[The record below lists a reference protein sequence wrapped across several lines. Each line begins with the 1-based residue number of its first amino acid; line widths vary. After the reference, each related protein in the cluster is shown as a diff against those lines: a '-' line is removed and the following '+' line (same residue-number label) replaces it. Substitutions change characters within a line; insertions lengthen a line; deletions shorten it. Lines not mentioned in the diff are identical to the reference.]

1 MKRIVP
7 ILIVLVLAL
16 AAACWWFSPKQVVKR
31 RTATLLRTLTLETGT
46 GKAGR
51 QMGVYSL
58 NALLAR
64 DVELENPTIQ
74 EANGSFDRE
83 ELGSAFSWICEQAK
97 QTKFD
102 LLSIR
107 SITVQGGHADVSFQI
122 NALAELP
129 NYRPADGKYDVTF
142 RWVNDE
148 KEGWRLSRA
157 VWKEATK

>member
-1 MKRIVP
+1 MKRILP
-7 ILIVLVLAL
+7 ILIVVVLAL
-16 AAACWWFSPKQVVKR
+16 AAAIWWFSPQQVVKR
-31 RTATLLRTLTLETGT
+31 RTSTLLRTLTLETGT
-46 GKAGR
+46 GKASR

-58 NALLAR
+58 NALLAK
-64 DVELENPTIQ
+64 DVTLENPTIQ

-97 QTKFD
+97 QTKFE
-102 LLSIR
+102 LLSVH
-107 SITVQGGHADVSFQI
+107 SIKVEGGHADISFSL

-129 NYRPADGKYDVTF
+129 NYRPADGNYEVTL

-157 VWKEATK
+157 EWKEAKP